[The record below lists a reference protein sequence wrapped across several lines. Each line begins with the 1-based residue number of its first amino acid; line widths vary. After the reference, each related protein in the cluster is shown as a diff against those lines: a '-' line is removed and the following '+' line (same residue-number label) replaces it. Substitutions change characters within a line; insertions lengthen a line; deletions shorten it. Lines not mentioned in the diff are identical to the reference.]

1 MRCWSTW
8 LKRRSIWFFCLSLH
22 SLRNSCSTNLLRV
35 FFFIFRQHL
44 LYVSI
49 NNIISCV
56 CQPYYCSVC
65 EALMVTG
72 EGAYCD
78 CCGICAD
85 RGCIKAADRK
95 FKCKVIASS
104 DKGPMKHHW
113 VKGKFLLLLHTQTR
127 SKGIVCTG
135 LLKLLRQVSGKR

>member
-1 MRCWSTW
+1 M
-8 LKRRSIWFFCLSLH
+8 
-22 SLRNSCSTNLLRV
+22 
-35 FFFIFRQHL
+35 
-44 LYVSI
+44 
-49 NNIISCV
+49 SCV
-56 CQPYYCSVC
+56 CQPCYCSVC

-72 EGAYCD
+72 EGTYCD

-85 RGCIKAADRK
+85 RGCIKAADQK

-113 VKGKFLLLLHTQTR
+113 VKGKFLLLLHTQTC